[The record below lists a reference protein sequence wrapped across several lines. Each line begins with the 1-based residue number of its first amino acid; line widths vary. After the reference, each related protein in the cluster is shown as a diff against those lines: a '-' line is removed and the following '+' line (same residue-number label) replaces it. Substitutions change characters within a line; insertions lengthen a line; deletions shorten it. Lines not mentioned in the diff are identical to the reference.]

1 MTERY
6 DDDDSLG
13 MESIE
18 DDEPRAARPAI
29 EETAAAL
36 TEQRDPAQSLI
47 AYGLSGLSD
56 EEAAVI
62 APLWESLEDGYR
74 ASVVHA
80 LLEVGESNFEL
91 DYGAFARIAL
101 NDEDADVR
109 TAAIELVWSD
119 RSLEM
124 MDVLIAHAQ
133 RDPSTLVRAAALS
146 ALGAFILAGELEEL
160 PHSETLRA
168 EDAAI
173 AMLEKPDESIDVR
186 RRALEAISNSSR
198 EMVSS
203 AIRKAYRSGDQRMQV
218 SALFAMGR
226 SCDDEWSPQVLAALS
241 HDDPEFRYEAAR
253 AAGELALE
261 EAVQP
266 LSRLVFDEDVDV
278 RDTAIWSLGEIGGR
292 EAVRILNTVM
302 EDARARRQLDLIE
315 AVEDAIA
322 SANLNGGDLY
332 MMRLE

>member
-1 MTERY
+1 MTDQY
-6 DDDDSLG
+6 DDDAPD
-13 MESIE
+13 MEAF
-18 DDEPRAARPAI
+18 DEEQPSAPRPAI
-29 EETAAAL
+29 EEIAAAL
-36 TEQRDPAQSLI
+36 SEQRDPAQSVI
-47 AYGLSGLSD
+47 AYGLSGLSSD
-56 EEAAVI
+56 EALVI
-62 APLWESLEDGYR
+62 APLWVSLEEGYR
-74 ASVVHA
+74 TSVAHA

-91 DYGAFARIAL
+91 DYGGFARIAL
-101 NDEDADVR
+101 DDEDADVR
-109 TAAIELVWSD
+109 VAAIELTWND
-119 RSLEM
+119 RTLEM
-124 MDVLIAHAQ
+124 MDLLITHAL
-133 RDPSTLVRAAALS
+133 RDPSALVRAAALS
-146 ALGAFILAGELEEL
+146 ALGAFILAGELDEL
-160 PHSETLRA
+160 PHSETMRA

-173 AMLEKPDESIDVR
+173 AMLEKADESTDVR

-198 EMVSS
+198 DMVAP
-203 AIRKAYRSGDQRMQV
+203 AIRRAYRSGDPRMQV

-253 AAGELALE
+253 AAGELALD

-266 LSRLVFDEDVDV
+266 LSKLVFDEDVDV

-292 EAVRILNTVM
+292 EALRILNTAM
-302 EDARARRQLDLIE
+302 ADARARRQPDLIE